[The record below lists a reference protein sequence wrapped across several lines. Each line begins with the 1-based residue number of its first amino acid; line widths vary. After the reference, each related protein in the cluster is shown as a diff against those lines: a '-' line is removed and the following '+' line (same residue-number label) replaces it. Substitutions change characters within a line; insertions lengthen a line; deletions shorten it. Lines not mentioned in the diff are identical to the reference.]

1 MQCMTITPTTMA
13 KTYSMNS
20 EKQLHK
26 AICRYIDLQYPD
38 VIYLSDP
45 SGMRVT
51 PGLMMEIKAK
61 RCKRYALPDLIIL
74 HPNKQY
80 KGMMIEIKKDLSQ
93 IVTKSGDIRKSKHVQ
108 DQLRTLERLQEL
120 GYAAIFGVSF
130 EQMKSAIDQYFNP
143 QNQIK

>member
-1 MQCMTITPTTMA
+1 MQCMTIIQTMTE
-13 KTYSMNS
+13 KTYLMNS

-74 HPNKQY
+74 HPNKHY

-130 EQMKSAIDQYFNP
+130 EQMKSAINQYMNETR
-143 QNQIK
+143 

>member
-1 MQCMTITPTTMA
+1 MQCMTIIPTTMA
-13 KTYSMNS
+13 KTFLMNS

-26 AICRYIDLQYPD
+26 AICKYIDLQYPD

-74 HPNKQY
+74 HTNKQY

-130 EQMKSAIDQYFNP
+130 EQMQSAINQYMNETR
-143 QNQIK
+143 